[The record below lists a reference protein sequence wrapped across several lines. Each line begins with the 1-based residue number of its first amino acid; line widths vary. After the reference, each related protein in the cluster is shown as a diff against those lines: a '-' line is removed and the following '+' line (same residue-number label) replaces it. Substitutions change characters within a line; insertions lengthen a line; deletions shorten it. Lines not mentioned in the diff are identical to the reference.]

1 MDCIPNLSPAYSL
14 NDRTERFSGSA
25 AYCAGADYRPFIGIA
40 GLSCPCSGIIKDEQ
54 QPQEILIFLG
64 VFFLMVIL
72 RATLT
77 NHSTSP
83 SLLADTVGNF
93 YVYMITVLFDRI
105 YIKV

>member
-1 MDCIPNLSPAYSL
+1 
-14 NDRTERFSGSA
+14 
-25 AYCAGADYRPFIGIA
+25 
-40 GLSCPCSGIIKDEQ
+40 
-54 QPQEILIFLG
+54 
-64 VFFLMVIL
+64 VFFLLVIL

-93 YVYMITVLFDRI
+93 YFYMITVLFDRL